1 MTLTQ
6 PAATPTTVAAPPV
19 AAPSAASNSAGN
31 TAGNSAPA
39 SSAAA
44 SGTNATAGV
53 EEAIAAYA
61 HAIQSRDVSAIR
73 RVYPDI
79 SSAQQN
85 GFQQFFDAARALRV
99 SFSLSSLDVSGNSAD
114 ARVVGTYDYTGADG
128 RPMRQPVSFRAALRQ
143 DGGAWRLI
151 SVQ

>member
-1 MTLTQ
+1 
-6 PAATPTTVAAPPV
+6 
-19 AAPSAASNSAGN
+19 
-31 TAGNSAPA
+31 
-39 SSAAA
+39 
-44 SGTNATAGV
+44 
-53 EEAIAAYA
+53 
-61 HAIQSRDVSAIR
+61 
-73 RVYPDI
+73 VYPDI

-143 DGGAWRLI
+143 DGGSWRLI